1 MYFLPTCLLTKE
13 KQHKSS
19 WRLDTSQKKKIFHII
34 LVITERR
41 SEVIVPLTDLLLR
54 LALFYL
60 LSENY
65 DMDKELSYFYFG
77 LEIVQWAF
85 QQIVIIMFTAGT
97 NKIMHCSKSSLKQHF
112 VKNHSIKY

>member
-1 MYFLPTCLLTKE
+1 M
-13 KQHKSS
+13 
-19 WRLDTSQKKKIFHII
+19 LDTSQKKKIFHII

-85 QQIVIIMFTAGT
+85 QQIVIIMFTAGQNT
-97 NKIMHCSKSSLKQHF
+97 IMH
-112 VKNHSIKY
+112 